1 MGNLTGKTALITGGS
16 EGIGL
21 AIADAFAREGA
32 DLVLLARDPGK
43 LDSAAAELRT
53 HGAAVTTV
61 SVDLADPAAVTGLP
75 AGLAADIL
83 VNNAGVAHLKPLA
96 ETTLADFDS
105 MVRVNLGVPFQL
117 VQRLLP
123 SLVAARGSVVNI
135 SSYWG
140 TKMVA
145 DRPASVHSATRGAL
159 NSFTQAL
166 ASELGPAGVRVNA
179 IVPGSVRTPGSERRF
194 LGPMT
199 DDQRADYDDYVRRA
213 YPMGR
218 IGRPADVAAAAL
230 YLAAPENTWVTG
242 SILTVDGGF
251 AVR

>member
-1 MGNLTGKTALITGGS
+1 MDTLTGRTALITGGS

-43 LDSAAAELRT
+43 LDAVAAELRT
-53 HGAAVTTV
+53 RGGSVTTV
-61 SVDLADPAAVTGLP
+61 SVDLADPAAVAGLP

-83 VNNAGVAHLKPLA
+83 VNNAGVTHLKPLA
-96 ETTLADFDS
+96 ETTSADFDS

-140 TKMVA
+140 TKMV
-145 DRPASVHSATRGAL
+145 DGRPASVYSATRGAL

-166 ASELGPAGVRVNA
+166 ASELGPDGVRVNA
-179 IVPGSVRTPGSERRF
+179 IVPGSVRTPAFERRF

-199 DDQRADYDDYVRRA
+199 DEQRGDYDAYVRRA
-213 YPMGR
+213 YPAGR

-230 YLAAPENTWVTG
+230 YLADPANTWVTG
-242 SILTVDGGF
+242 SIMTVDGGF

>member
-1 MGNLTGKTALITGGS
+1 MGTLTGKTALITGGS

-21 AIADAFAREGA
+21 GIADAFAREGA

-43 LDSAAAELRT
+43 LDAVAARL
-53 HGAAVTTV
+53 HGASVRTV
-61 SVDLADPAAVTGLP
+61 AVDLAEPDALAALP
-75 AGLAADIL
+75 ADLAVDVL
-83 VNNAGVAHLKPLA
+83 VNNAGVTHLKSL
-96 ETTLADFDS
+96 EDTTPADFDA
-105 MVRVNLGVPFQL
+105 MVRVNLSVPFRL

-123 SLVAARGSVVNI
+123 GLVAARGSVVNI

-145 DRPASVHSATRGAL
+145 GRPASVYSATRGAL

-179 IVPGSVRTPGSERRF
+179 IVPGSVRTPAFERRF
-194 LGPMT
+194 LGPMS
-199 DDQRADYDDYVRRA
+199 DDQRAEYDDYVRRS
-213 YPMGR
+213 YPAGR
-218 IGRPADVAAAAL
+218 IGLPADVAAAAL
-230 YLAAPENTWVTG
+230 YLVAPANTWVTG